1 MNHFTKLSRTKYEK
15 NAKLFARVFFPKGT
29 FHPFLRSEINKIQ
42 KYITHCMPPIAYQL
56 LVCFPL

>member
-1 MNHFTKLSRTKYEK
+1 MKKI
-15 NAKLFARVFFPKGT
+15 AKLFAGVCFPKGK
-29 FHPFLRSEINKIQ
+29 FHPLLRSEINKIQ

>member
-1 MNHFTKLSRTKYEK
+1 MKKI
-15 NAKLFARVFFPKGT
+15 AKLFARVFFPKGT